1 MNDEEFATLFD
12 AFTSHSVVLLRDQPA
27 LTEVGSQTTVMTQLE
42 SVALQ
47 YDTSDISVVDI
58 CRDPAARGRSHELI
72 AHALTS

>member
-72 AHALTS
+72 AHARTS